1 MSYISFDFFF
11 FVAATLL
18 VYYIAPLKA
27 RPYVLLAASLF
38 FYAASGLEN
47 LAALVLL
54 IAVTYLCTML
64 LEKLKKGRAALLTAY
79 ILLTVGGLLFVK
91 FINYILGLSAR
102 FLNAPALTLEV
113 LVPLGLSFFTLQA
126 IGYAVDVYRGDV
138 QAERN
143 PLKLALFLSF
153 FPLVVQGPISRM
165 RQLSPTL
172 FHGNRFSYK
181 NLTHGAQLMLWGLFL
196 KLVIA
201 NRAASFSD
209 PVFTNY
215 SAYSGLTVVL
225 AVLLYTLQLYAD
237 FSGCVCICRGVSQ
250 MLGVEL
256 MDNFDTPYFA
266 VSIRDFWR
274 RWHISLSSWLRDYV
288 YIPLGGSKKGR
299 LRKYTNLLLTFF
311 VSGIWHGVGV
321 HYIAWG
327 LYHGV
332 LQIIGDVTV
341 PMKKRLRERMRLR
354 EESILY
360 RLFRQLITFVLVA
373 YGWLLFRADG
383 LIAAIRMTG
392 SIFRDFV
399 SLGQLQTVFANKA
412 EFCLLLLC
420 TLLLLLTSLLRRR
433 IQLRERIAGLRIW
446 IRWPLYLALFFAV
459 VLFGGLGE
467 AFSDSIFLYMQF

>member
-11 FVAATLL
+11 FVAATVL
-18 VYYIAPLKA
+18 VYYLAPLKA
-27 RPYVLLAASLF
+27 RPYVLLAASLL

-47 LAALVLL
+47 LAVLVLL
-54 IAVTYLCTML
+54 IAATYLCTCL
-64 LEKLKKGRAALLTAY
+64 LEKLKKGRAALLAVY
-79 ILLTVGGLLFVK
+79 IILTSGGLLFIK
-91 FINYILGLSAR
+91 FINYFLGLSAR
-102 FLNAPALTLEV
+102 FFDTPALTLDV
-113 LVPLGLSFFTLQA
+113 LVPLGMSFFTLQA

-138 QAERN
+138 PAERN

-165 RQLSPTL
+165 SQLSPTL

-181 NLTHGAQLMLWGLFL
+181 NLTQGAQLMLWGLFL

-201 NRAASFSD
+201 NRAAGFVD
-209 PVFTNY
+209 PVFAEY
-215 SAYSGLTVVL
+215 STYSGLTVIL
-225 AVLLYTLQLYAD
+225 AVLLYALQLYAD
-237 FSGCVCICRGVSQ
+237 FSGCVNICRGVAQ

-256 MDNFDTPYFA
+256 MDNFDSPYFA

-274 RWHISLSSWLRDYV
+274 RWHISLSAWLRDYV
-288 YIPLGGSKKGR
+288 YIPLGGSRKGKM
-299 LRKYTNLLLTFF
+299 RKYGNLLLTFF
-311 VSGIWHGVGV
+311 VSGVWHGVGI
-321 HYIAWG
+321 HYVAWG
-327 LYHGV
+327 LYHGA
-332 LQIIGDVTV
+332 LQIIGDIAA
-341 PMKKRLRERMRLR
+341 PLKKRLRAHLGVREDAFLHRLMQQ
-354 EESILY
+354 IV
-360 RLFRQLITFVLVA
+360 TFALVA

-399 SLGQLQTVFANKA
+399 SLNQLEAVFADKA
-412 EFCLLLLC
+412 ELCLLLVC
-420 TLLLLLTSLLRRR
+420 ALLLLITSLLRRR
-433 IQLRERIAGLRIW
+433 MKLRERIAEKSLW